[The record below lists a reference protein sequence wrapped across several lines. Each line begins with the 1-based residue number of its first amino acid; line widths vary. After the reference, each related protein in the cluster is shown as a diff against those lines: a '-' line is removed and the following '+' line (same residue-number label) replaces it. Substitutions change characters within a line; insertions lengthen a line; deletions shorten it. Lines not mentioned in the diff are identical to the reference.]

1 MLSGIEG
8 PLPCDVDEVMGAGA
22 AQSDNAGFGERGR
35 EPVAEQGHLI
45 GERHLNFWQILT
57 RLCYRWV
64 MIDWLRYRYQ
74 LARLRRTHRKV
85 LAPLSAEYQRAKSEG
100 NIDEAFSPIMEEM
113 DYYHD
118 REAVL
123 QTRYLSNVASKRLI
137 PLPEQPEEFLLGQ
150 ISSTKNWRRP
160 EHGRM
165 PILTDDAIRE
175 LRLALRNDCRERLE
189 IVRSWVVPVLTAA
202 LGYLLGL
209 LTHR

>member
-1 MLSGIEG
+1 MVERGRWDFLGAEGGPRVGG
-8 PLPCDVDEVMGAGA
+8 PLADRGVMGALGLA
-22 AQSDNAGFGERGR
+22 RASKPLRKLLADFNS
-35 EPVAEQGHLI
+35 LM
-45 GERHLNFWQILT
+45 
-57 RLCYRWV
+57 YRWV